1 MTDEPLLERLQA
13 NAAMLTRFYSLRS
26 SLKARYTMGY
36 GVTYGIGSERNWA
49 TSTRKKHVKKHV
61 EEGRKPGAFAEEATE
76 RLELETAWMN
86 ILFFS
91 ILGNA

>member
-1 MTDEPLLERLQA
+1 MKE
-13 NAAMLTRFYSLRS
+13 
-26 SLKARYTMGY
+26 
-36 GVTYGIGSERNWA
+36 IGQ
-49 TSTRKKHVKKHV
+49 RKKHVKKHV
-61 EEGRKPGAFAEEATE
+61 EEGRKSGAFAEEATE

>member
-1 MTDEPLLERLQA
+1 
-13 NAAMLTRFYSLRS
+13 
-26 SLKARYTMGY
+26 MGY

-61 EEGRKPGAFAEEATE
+61 EEGRKSGAFAEKATE

-86 ILFFS
+86 ILYFS
-91 ILGNA
+91 SLQLESYYQENKKGESSSSGHSALSHHPLTSPLEL

>member
-1 MTDEPLLERLQA
+1 
-13 NAAMLTRFYSLRS
+13 
-26 SLKARYTMGY
+26 MGY

-61 EEGRKPGAFAEEATE
+61 EEGRKSGAFAEEATE
-76 RLELETAWMN
+76 RLELETVWMN

>member
-13 NAAMLTRFYSLRS
+13 NTAMLTRFYSLRS

-36 GVTYGIGSERNWA
+36 GVIYSIGSERNWVM
-49 TSTRKKHVKKHV
+49 SSRKKHVKRHV
-61 EEGRKPGAFAEEATE
+61 EEGRKSGAFAEEATE
-76 RLELETAWMN
+76 RLELEAAWMN

>member
-1 MTDEPLLERLQA
+1 MTNEPLLEKLQA
-13 NAAMLTRFYSLRS
+13 DAAMLTRFCSLRS

-61 EEGRKPGAFAEEATE
+61 EEGRKSGAFAEEATE